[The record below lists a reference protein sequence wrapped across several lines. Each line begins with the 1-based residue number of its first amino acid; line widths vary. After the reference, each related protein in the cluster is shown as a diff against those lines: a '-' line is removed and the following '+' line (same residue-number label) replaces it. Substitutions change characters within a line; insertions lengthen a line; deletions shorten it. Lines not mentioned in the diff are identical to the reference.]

1 MPYTTS
7 GKCVYKKK
15 KDGSKG
21 KKVGCTKGSVKK
33 YLGALYVHADE
44 GLDKNLSEEELKLII
59 REELKTFLKERDNG
73 HR

>member
-21 KKVGCTKGSVKK
+21 EKVGCTKGSVKK
-33 YLGALYVHADE
+33 YLRALYANTDE
-44 GLDKNLSEEELKLII
+44 GIDKNSPEEELKLII
-59 REELKTFLKERDNG
+59 REELKAYLKERENDYG
-73 HR
+73 